1 MTVPKSQCRKESG
14 GVGQTVRHYIVSKG
28 DLKDAVA
35 RLDLFFGQRDG
46 PRQTKIQKSQK
57 S

>member
-1 MTVPKSQCRKESG
+1 MTVPKWQCRKESG
-14 GVGQTVRHYIVSKG
+14 GVGQTVRHNIVSNG

-35 RLDLFFGQRDG
+35 RLDLFFGQRHG